1 MSEDNK
7 DKLAKVDPNT
17 GAIQPS
23 TLTELNTLAGK
34 AAASGFFGAQDAN
47 QALLLMMTGR
57 DIGFSYAQS
66 LRAFHV
72 IKGKPALSAAAMV
85 AVCLN
90 SGKCEF
96 FRCVNGDKDS
106 VTFET
111 KRVGNPVRTLTF
123 TMEEAKAAGLT
134 TDMYRKFPR
143 QMLSARCQSSL
154 AREVYPDLLMGIYDP
169 DELENTGNNAPSEA
183 VKSKPAETPKKAAE
197 HVVIPDAEVLDEVV
211 NNPADDALAKEFLEL
226 AKIATDQLGLLTIL
240 KTAKAKVGHRADLL
254 AEFRKFYAVRSAE
267 IKAWD
272 ELQAQESVSLP
283 ESDVNGVA

>member
-17 GAIQPS
+17 GALEPS
-23 TLTELNTLAGK
+23 SLRELNTLAGK
-34 AAASGFFGAQDAN
+34 AAASGFFGAQNED
-47 QALLLMMTGR
+47 QALMLMMAGK
-57 DIGFSYAQS
+57 DIGFSYTQA

-72 IKGKPALSAAAMV
+72 IKGKPALSASAMV

-96 FRCVNGDKDS
+96 FRCVTADNLS

-154 AREVYPDLLMGIYDP
+154 AREVYPELLMGLYDP
-169 DELENTGNNAPSEA
+169 DELENTGNNAPEP
-183 VKSKPAETPKKAAE
+183 VKSNPAETPKKAVE